1 MAHLKHWQ
9 GVGLLGFV
17 LIVGLVGACS
27 SAGAGAGA
35 GGPRIDVIDVRAPAP
50 ASPDIGVVYFSVRNR
65 GGAADRLVS
74 ASTDVAGMAM
84 VHQEVRRGLLV
95 SMEPTG
101 PITVPA
107 HHTVVLSAGGSHL
120 MLSGLDRT
128 LKVGDHFTL
137 TLHFQQSGD
146 LPVSVPVVPY
156 GSS

>member
-27 SAGAGAGA
+27 SVGASASH
-35 GGPRIDVIDVRAPAP
+35 PRIDVLAARAPAP
-50 ASPDIGVVYFSVRNR
+50 ASPDVGVVYFSVRNQ

-74 ASTDVAGMAM
+74 ASTDVASMAM
-84 VHQEVRRGLLV
+84 VHQEVRRGLLI
-95 SMEPTG
+95 SMEPSG
-101 PITVPA
+101 PVKVPA
-107 HHTVVLSAGGSHL
+107 HHTVELAAGGAHL
-120 MLSGLDRT
+120 MLSGLERT

-137 TLHFQQSGD
+137 ILHFQQTGD

-156 GSS
+156 ASS